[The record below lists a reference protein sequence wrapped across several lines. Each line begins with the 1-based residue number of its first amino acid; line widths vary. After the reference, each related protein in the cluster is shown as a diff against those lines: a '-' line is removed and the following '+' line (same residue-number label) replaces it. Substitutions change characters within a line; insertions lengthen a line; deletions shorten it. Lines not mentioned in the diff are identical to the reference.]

1 MLNFIFAFA
10 IILSIAHLISVHLSD
25 IKNRGMNWIW
35 SVAGFVPFGLIV
47 YWVIRKPL
55 LTPSTYPKP
64 SALLL
69 LLIKIINYSLLAI
82 GVITCIVIMVIGPNT
97 TMGSTVVESFRDGFW
112 MSAGTY
118 TTFVFLLISCQL
130 IINFFYASLIVN
142 PRKTLMSIFGI
153 AVSAFIYL
161 IFILSGTTDTSKSLL
176 LNSEWSHLVILTTTA
191 GIYTTLVALFL
202 GLIIIIPNYTF
213 YNSILN
219 SFDFKNR
226 SSRREYWNFQIIV
239 YFLSAIVS
247 VLSVFLNSLLPA
259 IIFAILISV
268 PNLSIGVRRMHDV
281 GKEGFL
287 FLIPFYSFYLSILDG
302 DKGENSYGERPY

>member
-35 SVAGFVPFGLIV
+35 SVVGLVPLGVIV
-47 YWVIRKPL
+47 YWFFRKPL
-55 LTPSTYPKP
+55 LTQSTYPKP

-69 LLIKIINYSLLAI
+69 LLIKIINYSLLTI

-118 TTFVFLLISCQL
+118 TTFVFLLICCQL

-142 PRKTLMSIFGI
+142 PRKTLMSVFGI

-161 IFILSGTTDTSKSLL
+161 IFILTGTTDTSKSLL

-226 SSRREYWNFQIIV
+226 SGRREFWYFQIYQYIFGILIGV
-239 YFLSAIVS
+239 MSA
-247 VLSVFLNSLLPA
+247 FLNSTYPY
-259 IIFAILISV
+259 IIFSILIFVPSLSV
-268 PNLSIGVRRMHDV
+268 GIRRMHDV
-281 GKEGFL
+281 GKEWYFY
-287 FLIPFYSFYLSILDG
+287 FIPFYSLYLSLLDG
-302 DKGENSYGERPY
+302 DKGENSYGERP

>member
-10 IILSIAHLISVHLSD
+10 IILSITHLISVHLSD

-35 SVAGFVPFGLIV
+35 SVVGLVPLGIIAYWFV
-47 YWVIRKPL
+47 RKPL
-55 LTPSTYPKP
+55 LTPTIYSKP
-64 SALLL
+64 PAFLL

-97 TMGSTVVESFRDGFW
+97 TMGTTIVESFRDGFW

-118 TTFVFLLISCQL
+118 TTFIFLVISCQL

-142 PRKTLMSIFGI
+142 PGKTLMSIFGI

-161 IFILSGTTDTSKSLL
+161 IFIFSGTTDTSKSLL

-219 SFDFKNR
+219 SFNFKNR
-226 SSRREYWNFQIIV
+226 SSRREFWNFQIIQFLLNAIV
-239 YFLSAIVS
+239 GVLSA
-247 VLSVFLNSLLPA
+247 FLNSMLPI
-259 IIFAILISV
+259 IIFGILMAIPGLSV
-268 PNLSIGVRRMHDV
+268 GVRRMHDV
-281 GKEGFL
+281 GKEGYFY
-287 FLIPFYSFYLSILDG
+287 FIPFYSFYLSILDG
-302 DKGENSYGERPY
+302 DKAENSYGERP

>member
-1 MLNFIFAFA
+1 
-10 IILSIAHLISVHLSD
+10 
-25 IKNRGMNWIW
+25 MNWIW
-35 SVAGFVPFGLIV
+35 SVVGLVPLGIIAYWFV
-47 YWVIRKPL
+47 RKPL
-55 LTPSTYPKP
+55 LTPTIYSKP
-64 SALLL
+64 PAFLL

-97 TMGSTVVESFRDGFW
+97 TMGTTIVESFRDGFW

-118 TTFVFLLISCQL
+118 TTFIFLVISCQL

-142 PRKTLMSIFGI
+142 PGKTLMSIFGI

-161 IFILSGTTDTSKSLL
+161 IFIFSGTTDTSKSLL

-219 SFDFKNR
+219 SFNFKNR
-226 SSRREYWNFQIIV
+226 SSRREFWNFQIIQFLLNAIV
-239 YFLSAIVS
+239 GVLSA
-247 VLSVFLNSLLPA
+247 FLNSMLPI
-259 IIFAILISV
+259 IIFGILMAIPGLSV
-268 PNLSIGVRRMHDV
+268 GVRRMHDV
-281 GKEGFL
+281 GKEGYFY
-287 FLIPFYSFYLSILDG
+287 FIPFYSFYLSILDG
-302 DKGENSYGERPY
+302 DKAENSYGERP